1 MDKVYVIFWTQ
12 GGNTGQMAQAVGE
25 GVTSEGKEV
34 IYLQPGEA
42 KVDELKNVAGFAMG
56 CPAMG
61 DEVLEESEMEP
72 FVAEAEAIVKG
83 KTVALFGSYGWGD
96 GQWMRDWTQRM
107 KNAGATV
114 VGGEGVIAHE
124 APDADVLQ
132 ACNELGKSLA
142 RL

>member
-34 IYLQPGEA
+34 VYLQPGEA

-124 APDADVLQ
+124 ASDADALQ

>member
-34 IYLQPGEA
+34 VYLQPGEA

-124 APDADVLQ
+124 APDADALQ

>member
-34 IYLQPGEA
+34 VYLQPGEA

-72 FVAEAEAIVKG
+72 FVAEAETIVKG

-114 VGGEGVIAHE
+114 ISGEGVIAHE
-124 APDADVLQ
+124 APDADAVL

>member
-34 IYLQPGEA
+34 VYLQPGEA

-72 FVAEAEAIVKG
+72 FVAEVETIVKG

-124 APDADVLQ
+124 APDADAVL

>member
-34 IYLQPGEA
+34 VYLQPGEA

-72 FVAEAEAIVKG
+72 FVAEVETIVKG

-114 VGGEGVIAHE
+114 IGGEGVIAHE
-124 APDADVLQ
+124 APDADAVL

>member
-34 IYLQPGEA
+34 VYLQPGEA

-72 FVAEAEAIVKG
+72 FVAEVETIVKG

-124 APDADVLQ
+124 APDAVL